1 MRSVT
6 RALCVIACGLGAASI
21 VAPALATTAIVV
33 PEPESLGLFA
43 AAVAI
48 GVVALRFFR
57 RR

>member
-1 MRSVT
+1 MKSVT
-6 RALCVIACGLGAASI
+6 RALCAIACGLAAASI

-33 PEPESLGLFA
+33 PEPESFGLFA

-48 GVVALRFFR
+48 GVIAFRFFR